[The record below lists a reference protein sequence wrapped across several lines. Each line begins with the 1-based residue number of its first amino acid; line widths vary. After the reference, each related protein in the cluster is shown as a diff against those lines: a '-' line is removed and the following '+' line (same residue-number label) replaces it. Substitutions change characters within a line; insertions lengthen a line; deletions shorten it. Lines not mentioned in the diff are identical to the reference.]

1 MRRYCLKPF
10 VRVFAALVLAFGVT
24 APAFAD
30 VSEVH
35 VSRQPGLVY
44 LPIMILEQEHLLE
57 KAAKKRGLDLKVTYQ
72 VINSG
77 GAAVDALLSG
87 NVDLA
92 TSGATNLLT
101 AWSATKGTPNEV
113 RGVAGN
119 GALPMLLISRNPKV
133 KTIADIGA
141 GDKIAV
147 PTVRVSTQATV
158 LAMAAEKLWGERDSH
173 KLDQYTV
180 AMGHPDAVLGL
191 SAGKDLTGHF
201 SLPPYQYEELK
212 MPGAH
217 VVLNSVD
224 VTGGPASNGVTFT
237 TTKFHD
243 ANPKIIA
250 AFIEAMGQ
258 AEDLIRTN
266 KRRAAEIYL
275 ADSKEKLTVDEL
287 VQIMSQPNFV
297 YSTAPQQT
305 LKFGDAMY
313 KAGTI
318 KNKPNSWKDY
328 FFSEVYNTKGS

>member
-1 MRRYCLKPF
+1 MRTLIRLI
-10 VRVFAALVLAFGVT
+10 AALVLAFAVT
-24 APAFAD
+24 APAYAD
-30 VSEVH
+30 VNEVR

-44 LPIMILEQEHLLE
+44 LPIMIIEQEHLLE
-57 KAAKKRGLDLKVTYQ
+57 KAAKKRGIDNLKVTFS

-119 GALPMLLISRNPKV
+119 GALPMLLVSRNPKV
-133 KTIADIGA
+133 KTISDFTSA
-141 GDKIAV
+141 DKIAV
-147 PTVRVSTQATV
+147 PTVRVSTQAIV
-158 LAMAAEKLWGERDSH
+158 MQMAAEKQWGTNEAH

-217 VVLNSVD
+217 VVLNSID

-250 AFIEAMGQ
+250 AFLEAMGQ
-258 AEDLIRTN
+258 AEDLIRNN

-275 ADSKEKLTVDEL
+275 ADSKEKMTVDEL

-305 LKFGDAMY
+305 LKFGEMMY
-313 KAGTI
+313 KVGTI

>member
-1 MRRYCLKPF
+1 MRSL
-10 VRVFAALVLAFGVT
+10 VRSLAAVLFSFALT

-30 VSEVH
+30 VGEVH
-35 VSRQPGLVY
+35 ICRQPGLVY
-44 LPIMILEQEHLLE
+44 LPIMVLEQEHLLE
-57 KAAKKRGLDLKVTYQ
+57 KAAKKHGIDNLKVTFQ

-77 GAAVDALLSG
+77 GAVVDALLSG

-113 RGVAGN
+113 RGVAGD
-119 GALPMLLISRNPKV
+119 GALPMYLISRNPKV
-133 KTIADIGA
+133 KTIADITPA
-141 GDKIAV
+141 DKIAV

-158 LAMAAEKLWGERDSH
+158 MQMAAEKLWGPNDFH

-191 SAGKDLTGHF
+191 AAGKDLTGHF

-212 MPGAH
+212 LPGAH
-217 VVLNSVD
+217 IVLNSID

-250 AFIEAMGQ
+250 AFVEAMGQ
-258 AEDLIRTN
+258 AEQLIRTN

-287 VQIMSQPNFV
+287 VKIMSDPNFV
-297 YSTAPQQT
+297 YSTAPLQT
-305 LKFGDAMY
+305 LKFADIMY

-318 KNKPNSWKDY
+318 KNKPASWHDY
-328 FFSEVYNTKGS
+328 FFPEVQNLKGS

>member
-1 MRRYCLKPF
+1 MRSFIRL
-10 VRVFAALVLAFGVT
+10 VIAFALAFTVT

-30 VSEVH
+30 VSEVRI
-35 VSRQPGLVY
+35 SRQPGLVY

-57 KAAKKRGLDLKVTYQ
+57 KAAKKRGIDNLKVTFS

-77 GAAVDALLSG
+77 GANVDALLAG
-87 NVDLA
+87 TVDFA

-101 AWSATKGTPNEV
+101 AWSATKGTANEV
-113 RGVAGN
+113 RGIAGD

-133 KTIADIGA
+133 KTISDFTAS
-141 GDKIAV
+141 DKIAV
-147 PTVRVSTQATV
+147 PTVRVSTQAIV
-158 LAMAAEKLWGERDSH
+158 MQMAAEKIWGTNDAH

-191 SAGKDLTGHF
+191 SAGKDLTAHF

-217 VVLNSVD
+217 VVLSSVD

-250 AFIEAMGQ
+250 AFVEAMNQ
-258 AEDLIRTN
+258 AEDLIKNN
-266 KRRAAEIYL
+266 KKRAAEIYL
-275 ADSKEKLTVDEL
+275 ADSKEKMSVDEL

-297 YSTAPQQT
+297 YSVAPQQS
-305 LKFGDAMY
+305 LKFAEMMY
-313 KAGTI
+313 KVGTI
-318 KNKPNSWKDY
+318 KNKPASWKDY
-328 FFSEVYNTKGS
+328 FFPEVYNAKGS

>member
-1 MRRYCLKPF
+1 MRSLIRII
-10 VRVFAALVLAFGVT
+10 AALVLAFAVT
-24 APAFAD
+24 APAYAD

-44 LPIMILEQEHLLE
+44 LPIMVLEQEHLLE
-57 KAAKKRGLDLKVTYQ
+57 KAAKKRGMDLKVTFQ

-92 TSGATNLLT
+92 TSGATNMLT

-113 RGVAGN
+113 RGIAGN
-119 GALPMLLISRNPKV
+119 GALPMLLVSRNPKV
-133 KTIADIGA
+133 KTIADFTSA
-141 GDKIAV
+141 DKIAV
-147 PTVRVSTQATV
+147 PTVRVSTQAIV
-158 LAMAAEKLWGERDSH
+158 MQMAAEKQWGTNEAH

-191 SAGKDLTGHF
+191 SAGKDLTAHF

-217 VVLNSVD
+217 VVLNSID
-224 VTGGPASNGVTFT
+224 VTGGPSSNGVTFT

-250 AFIEAMGQ
+250 AFVEAMSQ

-297 YSTAPQQT
+297 YSTAPQQS
-305 LKFGDAMY
+305 LKFGEMMY
-313 KAGTI
+313 KVGTI
-318 KNKPNSWKDY
+318 KNKPTSWKDY

>member
-1 MRRYCLKPF
+1 LRTLIRLI
-10 VRVFAALVLAFGVT
+10 AALVLAFAVT
-24 APAFAD
+24 APAYAD
-30 VSEVH
+30 VNEVR

-44 LPIMILEQEHLLE
+44 LPIMIIEQEHLLE
-57 KAAKKRGLDLKVTYQ
+57 KAAKKRGIDNLKVTFS

-119 GALPMLLISRNPKV
+119 GALPMLLVSRNPKV
-133 KTIADIGA
+133 KTISDFTSA
-141 GDKIAV
+141 DKIAV
-147 PTVRVSTQATV
+147 PTVRVSTQAIV
-158 LAMAAEKLWGERDSH
+158 MQMAAEKQWGTNEAH

-217 VVLNSVD
+217 VVLNSID

-250 AFIEAMGQ
+250 AFLEAMGQ
-258 AEDLIRTN
+258 AEDLIRNN

-275 ADSKEKLTVDEL
+275 ADSKEKMTVDEL

-305 LKFGDAMY
+305 LKFGEMMY
-313 KAGTI
+313 KVGTI